1 MNKKENIIWYIT
13 SVLVCAA
20 LCIMYVCSKRIAVED
35 IPVESEHTT
44 VTVSETEQYI
54 PDRALP
60 DDMFVTEETDDEVLY
75 EIVTAPP
82 ETTDRSSEVTTLQ
95 DTVLIIT
102 DNTMSVEVPIERAT
116 TQETATELPPAEV
129 TEKTEK
135 QVSTQDDLRLININ
149 TASREELMELPGIG
163 EKTADAI
170 IEYRSIAPFETTEEI
185 MEVKG
190 IGEKKYENMKEYITV

>member
-1 MNKKENIIWYIT
+1 M
-13 SVLVCAA
+13 
-20 LCIMYVCSKRIAVED
+20 ED

-44 VTVSETEQYI
+44 VSVSETEQYI

-60 DDMFVTEETDDEVLY
+60 DDMFVTEETDDEVFY

-82 ETTDRSSEVTTLQ
+82 ETTDRSGEVTTLQ

-129 TEKTEK
+129 TEK
-135 QVSTQDDLRLININ
+135 QFSTRDDPRLININ

-190 IGEKKYENMKEYITV
+190 IGEKKYENIKEYITV